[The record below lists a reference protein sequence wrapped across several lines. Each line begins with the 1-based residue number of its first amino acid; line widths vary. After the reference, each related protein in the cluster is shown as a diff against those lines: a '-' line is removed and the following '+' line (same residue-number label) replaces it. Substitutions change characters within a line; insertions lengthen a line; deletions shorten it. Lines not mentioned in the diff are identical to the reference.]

1 MKLLIPLTLIGLALP
16 AWAAEPAAEVSWQ
29 LTPESTVRTALSL
42 DPEVALALAVVE
54 ERRGILKSEEGRFDP
69 RFLADGDFFFDSREL
84 IGARLEDERNRRLQL
99 DLVSRALEETA
110 TGISGGLG
118 GIGTPRSDLA
128 LGQQCEETANTII
141 IRTDD
146 GRQTVIC
153 RDQLGNVV
161 DVVLVG
167 NSEVTRMRDLLKL
180 FNDPLR
186 GDLGAGLEQEFRR
199 QLTLVAFVIRAT
211 SITLREQFERLGVTP
226 DVIEELSLELQLSH
240 QLRFRNGSS
249 VTTSLFLNSTEE
261 NFEDKPRDP
270 AYGDSLVPNTFTSAA
285 GFSYVV
291 PLGRGGGVVSAGAP
305 EAAARE
311 QLAAALEQLAHESS
325 LAAAGALDAYW
336 EAAASLERRQ
346 VFAASET
353 LLDRIV
359 GETQQLVDGDQIARV
374 EVDRAAARRAEA
386 RRQLA
391 LAEQDRRER
400 EAELVRQIGL
410 SAMQLEGRSLELG
423 ALPRLRRE
431 AFSAEDWIARAL
443 ARRHDLLAA
452 ERSVKA
458 AEILARAAKADL
470 RQRLDF
476 SLNASYN
483 ALHESYQDR
492 LYDFSGFQDAWDG
505 KIAGP
510 SYGFRLHW
518 FLPIGNRA
526 ARGRSERAEAALS
539 QTEVGAGDL
548 RRTIRLRLRSLAGEA
563 GELAARIGQLETAEA
578 AQRSVVDAGFDLLEN
593 RQQSLLDSLVTE
605 SRLTS
610 LRLDL
615 VAARLE
621 LARLDTRLRF
631 ESGMLLEGS
640 FAAGEERPD
649 PTRMRLALAAESE

>member
-1 MKLLIPLTLIGLALP
+1 MNQAIVLTFLSLALP
-16 AWAAEPAAEVSWQ
+16 AQAAEPAIPVGGQPALEASVGWQ
-29 LTPESTVRTALSL
+29 MTPDSAVRTALSL

-54 ERRGILKSEEGRFDP
+54 ERRGIVKAEEGRFDP
-69 RFLADGDFFFDSREL
+69 RVLATGNFAFDAREL
-84 IGARLEDERNRRLQL
+84 IGAKLEQERNRRLQL

-110 TGISGGLG
+110 TGISEGLG
-118 GIGTPRSDLA
+118 GIGTPRADL
-128 LGQQCEETANTII
+128 LLQQQCEDTANTVI

-146 GRQTVIC
+146 GRQTIIC
-153 RDQLGNVV
+153 RDALGNVV

-167 NSEVTRMRDLLKL
+167 NSEVIRMRDLLKL

-186 GDLGAGLEQEFRR
+186 GNLGENLELEFRR
-199 QLTLVAFVIRAT
+199 QLILVATVIRAT
-211 SITLREQFERLGVTP
+211 SITLREQFERLGITP
-226 DVIEELSLELQLSH
+226 DVIEQLSLDLQVSQ

-261 NFEDKPRDP
+261 NFEGKPRDP

-311 QLAAALEQLAHESS
+311 QLAAALELLAHESA

-336 EAAASLERRQ
+336 EAAASQERQQ
-346 VFAASET
+346 VFVASEA

-359 GETQQLVDGDQIARV
+359 GETQRLVDADQLARV
-374 EVDRAAARRAEA
+374 EVDRAAARRAET

-391 LAEQDRRER
+391 LANQEFRER

-410 SAMQLEGRSLELG
+410 SAMQLEGRTLELG
-423 ALPRLRRE
+423 GLPRLVRE
-431 AFSAEDWIARAL
+431 NVSADEWIARAL
-443 ARRHDLLAA
+443 ARRHDLLAS

-470 RQRLDF
+470 RQRVDF

-483 ALHESYQDR
+483 ALHESYEDR
-492 LYDFSGFQDAWDG
+492 LYDFSGFKEAWDG
-505 KIAGP
+505 RIAGP
-510 SYGFRLHW
+510 SYGFKLHW
-518 FLPIGNRA
+518 FLPVGNRE
-526 ARGRSERAEAALS
+526 ARGRSEQAEAALAQS
-539 QTEVGAGDL
+539 EVGTDDL
-548 RRTIRLRLRSLAGEA
+548 RRTIRIRLRSLE
-563 GELAARIGQLETAEA
+563 IAEA

-605 SRLTS
+605 SRLTA
-610 LRLDL
+610 LRLEL
-615 VAARLE
+615 VGARLE
-621 LARLDTRLRF
+621 LLRLDTRLRF
-631 ESGMLLEGS
+631 ESGMLLEGG
-640 FAAGEERPD
+640 FAADDGKPD
-649 PTRMRLALAAESE
+649 PTRLRLALATESE